1 MEPTHRI
8 VLASASPRRRRLFTW
23 LGLPFEVHQVDT
35 PESLDSPLARDPAA
49 LAVSLA
55 REKSDAVCAAGQDD
69 DAVVLTF
76 DTIVSLGDEVLG
88 KPADIDDAWR
98 MLRQLSGEIHQVH
111 TGCTIL
117 VPGLRE
123 PYSFAVSTDVRMHE
137 LSNERIRQ
145 WMTSGEF
152 MGCAGAYNIEGQ
164 VAAVTCDQCYQNVT
178 GTPLCH
184 LYRALNRPRVAEH
197 LPAPPASPVRRCDTA
212 LARTCTLGP
221 GLAGTD

>member
-1 MEPTHRI
+1 M
-8 VLASASPRRRRLFTW
+8 ASASPRRRRLFEW

-55 REKSDAVCAAGQDD
+55 REKSDAVRAAGLDD

-76 DTIVSLGDEVLG
+76 DTIVAHGGQVLG
-88 KPADIDDAWR
+88 KPSDVDDAWR
-98 MLRQLSGEIHQVH
+98 MLRRLSGQVHQVH
-111 TGCTIL
+111 TGCAIL
-117 VPGLRE
+117 APDVSE

-137 LSNERIRQ
+137 LSDERIRE
-145 WMTSGEF
+145 WMASGEF

-164 VAAVTCDQCYQNVT
+164 VAAVTCDECYQNVT

-184 LYRALNRPRVAEH
+184 LYRALSRPGIAEH
-197 LPAPPASPVRRCDTA
+197 LPARPVSPMHRCDMA
-212 LARTCTLGP
+212 LGRTCRLGP
-221 GLAGTD
+221 GLTTGAN